1 MNIVIITGLSGA
13 GKSSALRIFEDMGY
27 YSMDNLPPS
36 LIMNFVDL
44 TESSSK
50 TIEHLAVVVDLRGG
64 DFFRDLSG
72 TIQTLK
78 QKGHRVTLLFLDAED
93 EVLIRRYKELRRPHP
108 MALHGDLV
116 SGIEKERGIL
126 STVRGMTD
134 LLLETSKLSTA
145 RLKGHIEGYFRG
157 KEQQNVMFV
166 SVNSFGFKYGLLED
180 GDLIFDV
187 RFLPNPFYVAE
198 LKEHTGLESNVRN
211 YVMGFNE
218 AEIFMEKLTELLRFL
233 IPQYLKEGKNTL
245 VIGIGC
251 TGGKHRS
258 VVIAEALKEA
268 LTGMGH
274 KTVVYHRDEKLW

>member
-1 MNIVIITGLSGA
+1 
-13 GKSSALRIFEDMGY
+13 LRIFEDMGY

-78 QKGHRVTLLFLDAED
+78 QKGHRGTLLFLDAED

-198 LKEHTGLESNVRN
+198 LKEHTGLEPNVRN

>member
-145 RLKGHIEGYFRG
+145 RLKGHIEDYFRG

-198 LKEHTGLESNVRN
+198 LKEHTGLEPNVRN

>member
-198 LKEHTGLESNVRN
+198 LKEHTGLEPNVRN

>member
-1 MNIVIITGLSGA
+1 MNIVVITGLSGA

-36 LIMNFVDL
+36 LIMNFVNL

-116 SGIEKERGIL
+116 SGIEKEREIL

-134 LLLETSKLSTA
+134 LFLETSKLSTA

-166 SVNSFGFKYGLLED
+166 SINSFGFKYGLLED

-211 YVMGFNE
+211 YVMRFKE
-218 AEIFMEKLTELLRFL
+218 IEIFMEKLTELLQFL

-245 VIGIGC
+245 VIGMGC

-268 LTGMGH
+268 LTEMGH

>member
-198 LKEHTGLESNVRN
+198 LKEHTGLEPNVSN
-211 YVMGFNE
+211 YVMGLNE
-218 AEIFMEKLTELLRFL
+218 AELFMEKLTELLRFL

>member
-1 MNIVIITGLSGA
+1 
-13 GKSSALRIFEDMGY
+13 
-27 YSMDNLPPS
+27 
-36 LIMNFVDL
+36 
-44 TESSSK
+44 
-50 TIEHLAVVVDLRGG
+50 
-64 DFFRDLSG
+64 
-72 TIQTLK
+72 
-78 QKGHRVTLLFLDAED
+78 
-93 EVLIRRYKELRRPHP
+93 
-108 MALHGDLV
+108 
-116 SGIEKERGIL
+116 
-126 STVRGMTD
+126 MTD

-211 YVMGFNE
+211 YVMRFKE
-218 AEIFMEKLTELLRFL
+218 TKIFMEKLTELLQFL

-245 VIGIGC
+245 VIGMGC

-268 LTGMGH
+268 LTEMGH